1 MYLRHFGLTHPPL
14 GKATTGELWD
24 DGPLARLRERF
35 LWLLEAP
42 GIGLLTGEPGT
53 GKTAMLRHLALALNP
68 HRYQVVYLAETDFSR
83 TDLYRGLAV
92 ALGLEPAY
100 RRAPLWRDLK
110 ARIREL
116 ADAKQVLPVWV
127 IDEAQNL
134 PAEFFRDFPAFLN
147 LGYDND
153 SFIFGP

>member
-53 GKTAMLRHLALALNP
+53 GKTCLASASSRMRALRSR
-68 HRYQVVYLAETDFSR
+68 HRGA
-83 TDLYRGLAV
+83 
-92 ALGLEPAY
+92 
-100 RRAPLWRDLK
+100 RR
-110 ARIREL
+110 
-116 ADAKQVLPVWV
+116 
-127 IDEAQNL
+127 
-134 PAEFFRDFPAFLN
+134 
-147 LGYDND
+147 
-153 SFIFGP
+153 